1 MSIII
6 AIIFTIA
13 LNLFNFFA
21 LKSFSAG
28 IVFASM
34 YLAPVVINAILVQ
47 FQKRKVDGRKL
58 SVILP
63 TLSTIGYGIYAY
75 FATVT
80 GSWQEFALRN
90 TVSGE
95 NFSLEIGTELFATSD
110 MIFIGLVFFALSG
123 LNYIIYAT
131 SKKEVTVYA

>member
-6 AIIFTIA
+6 AILLTIA
-13 LNLFNFFA
+13 LNTFNFFA
-21 LKSFSAG
+21 LKGLSAG

-34 YLAPVVINAILVQ
+34 YLAPVIINAILVH
-47 FQKRKVDGRKL
+47 FQEKKADGRKL
-58 SVILP
+58 SLLLP
-63 TLSTIGYGIYAY
+63 TLSTIGYGVYSY

-80 GSWQEFALRN
+80 GTWKEFALRN

-110 MIFIGLVFFALSG
+110 MIFIGLVFFALAG

-131 SKKEVTVYA
+131 SKKEVKVYA